1 MKGLASFI
9 MRSRVTAALFV
20 AGTSLVPFLA
30 WLANAALALVSLRR
44 GPLEGL
50 IIVGGAVALL
60 AVIELILTGQ
70 PGGVVAL
77 LFLVWLPILLVTAV
91 LRSTVSLPLALSVA
105 SGMAVVLLLGWSL
118 SVADPEAFWQAQ
130 LAELGTELDPD
141 QREEIMQFFG
151 RHLAAFLVIG
161 LWLNILVGLLL
172 GRYWQALLYNPG
184 GFREEF
190 HGFRLDWRLGLV
202 GIAIIL
208 AGLLGGEPG
217 GLLSGLTLVFAA
229 LFLVQTVAVAH
240 ALVAARNWGW
250 WSLLV
255 VYGLMPFAAMPLALL
270 GMLDTVMDFRRRL
283 APVRDESP

>member
-20 AGTSLVPFLA
+20 AGTSLVPFMA

-44 GPLEGL
+44 GALEGL
-50 IIVGGAVALL
+50 IVVGGAVAVL

-91 LRSTVSLPLALSVA
+91 LRSTVSLPLALTVA
-105 SGMAVVLLLGWSL
+105 SGMAVILLLGWSL
-118 SVADPEAFWQAQ
+118 TVADPEAFWQAQ
-130 LAELGTELDPD
+130 LAELGAEMEPE

-161 LWLNILVGLLL
+161 LWLNILIGLLL

-202 GIAIIL
+202 GIAVFL
-208 AGLLGGEPG
+208 ASLVAGETG
-217 GLLSGLTLVFAA
+217 GLLSGLTLVFGA

-240 ALVAARNWGW
+240 ALVVARGWGW
-250 WSLLV
+250 WPLLV
-255 VYGLMPFAAMPLALL
+255 VYALMPFAAMPMALL
-270 GMLDTVMDFRRRL
+270 GMLDTLMDFRRRL
-283 APVRDESP
+283 APASDESS

>member
-9 MRSRVTAALFV
+9 MRSRVTAVLFV
-20 AGTSLVPFLA
+20 AGTSLVPFMA

-44 GPLEGL
+44 GSLEGL
-50 IIVGGAVALL
+50 IIVGGAVAVL

-77 LFLVWLPILLVTAV
+77 LLLVWLPILLVTAI

-105 SGMAVVLLLGWSL
+105 SGMGVILLLGWSL
-118 SVADPEAFWQAQ
+118 SVPDPEAFWQAQ
-130 LAELGTELDPD
+130 LAEMGTELAPE
-141 QREEIMQFFG
+141 QRQEIIQFFG

-161 LWLNILVGLLL
+161 LWLNILIGLLL

-184 GFREEF
+184 GFQQEF
-190 HGFRLDWRLGLV
+190 HAFRLDWRLGLV
-202 GIAIIL
+202 GIGVIL
-208 AGLLGGEPG
+208 ASLVAGEAG

-250 WSLLV
+250 WPLVV
-255 VYGLMPFAAMPLALL
+255 VYGLMPFAAMPMALL
-270 GMLDTVMDFRRRL
+270 GMLDTLMDFRRRL
-283 APVRDESP
+283 APAGDESP